1 MTDILVV
8 DDDKT
13 LLKSMLHT
21 IETISPAYCLF
32 SAENGIQA
40 LDVLEKQAIRLL
52 VTDLRMP
59 EMGGF
64 ELLTQVIKDYPDIP
78 VVITTGHRISEEQ
91 EAAFEQGAFE
101 VLFKPFLMK
110 ELCEAVKRGIEKQND
125 GGTLN
130 NVSPGMFLQLID
142 MERKTCTVRIH
153 QNEAGRLGV
162 LFFRRGKLLD
172 ARMNDL
178 RGKAATLEIFSWDDI
193 TLSIENDCPVEEL
206 KINQTL
212 NGLLLEAARLKD
224 ERIETIL
231 IEDDDRPEDSSQSAQ
246 PDSAREDQDPSK
258 TLKLRLEQA
267 PQMDGVME
275 RIDDDPRWDG
285 LLDQVHRFGQLLTAG
300 SLKLI
305 GMTTQTGDDYVVFPT
320 RPSTA
325 LRIDPNSPREK
336 LYHLVE

>member
-8 DDDKT
+8 DDDIT

-40 LDVLEKQAIRLL
+40 LDVLEKHAIRLL

-59 EMGGF
+59 EMDGF
-64 ELLTQVIKDYPDIP
+64 ELLTQVIKNYPDIP

-101 VLFKPFLMK
+101 VLFKPFPMQK
-110 ELCEAVKRGIEKQND
+110 LCEAVKRGIEKQND

-153 QNEAGRLGV
+153 QNEEDRLGV

-224 ERIETIL
+224 ERIETIP
-231 IEDDDRPEDSSQSAQ
+231 IEDDALQDASPQSAE
-246 PDSAREDQDPSK
+246 PDSGPEDQDPSK
-258 TLKLRLEQA
+258 TLKARLDQT
-267 PQMDGVME
+267 PQIDGVME
-275 RIDDDPRWDG
+275 RIENDDRWNS
-285 LLDQVHRFGQLLTAG
+285 LLDQAHRIGHLLTAG
-300 SLKLI
+300 PLKAL
-305 GMTTQTGDDYVVFPT
+305 GVTTQADDAYVVFPT

-325 LRIDPNSPREK
+325 LKIDPNCPKER